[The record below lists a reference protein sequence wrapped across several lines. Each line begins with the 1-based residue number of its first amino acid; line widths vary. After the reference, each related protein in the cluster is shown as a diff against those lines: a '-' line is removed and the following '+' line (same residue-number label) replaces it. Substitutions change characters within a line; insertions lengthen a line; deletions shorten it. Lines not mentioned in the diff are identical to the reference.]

1 MIMIGNS
8 SPSFFNQT
16 SADILMLVVDN
27 ILDRLSK
34 ILLKRITGN
43 FSQSDVEFNSPN
55 IPQTIIQYKIAGG
68 QS

>member
-1 MIMIGNS
+1 
-8 SPSFFNQT
+8 
-16 SADILMLVVDN
+16 MLVVDN